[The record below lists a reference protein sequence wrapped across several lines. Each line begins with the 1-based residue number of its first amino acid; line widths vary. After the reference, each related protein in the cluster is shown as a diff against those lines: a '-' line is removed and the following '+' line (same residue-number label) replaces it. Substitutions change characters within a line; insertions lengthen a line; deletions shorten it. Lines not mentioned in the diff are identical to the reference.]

1 MTSELRVDNLKG
13 STTGGSISV
22 LSEGTSVTTNLQ
34 QGLAKAWSRHE
45 GGTTT
50 IDSSLNCSSIT
61 DTATGRPR
69 HTFINAFS
77 AENTYATSCLAQARC
92 QTGTQE
98 TNAGNV
104 LLRTT
109 VESDDSDG
117 DRGDVSIIVHGD
129 LA

>member
-1 MTSELRVDNLKG
+1 MSTLKTNTLTGTSTAGSIAVTAEGG
-13 STTGGSISV
+13 ST
-22 LSEGTSVTTNLQ
+22 TTNLQ
-34 QGLAKAWSRHE
+34 NGLAKAWSRHE
-45 GGTTT
+45 GGTETV
-50 IDSSLNCSSIT
+50 DSSLNCSSIT

-77 AENTYATSCLAQARC
+77 AENSYATSCLAQARC

-109 VESDDSDG
+109 IQSDDSDG
-117 DRGDVSIIVHGD
+117 DRGDVSIIVHGE

>member
-1 MTSELRVDNLKG
+1 MSTLRTNALEGVDAKN
-13 STTGGSISV
+13 SITMIA
-22 LSEGTSVTTNLQ
+22 GAGNVTTTNVQ

-69 HTFINAFS
+69 HTFINSFS
-77 AENTYATSCLAQARC
+77 AEDSYATSCVAQARC
-92 QTGTQE
+92 ETGTQE

-104 LLRTT
+104 LVRTT
-109 VESDDSDG
+109 VPTDDSDG
-117 DRGDVSIIVHGD
+117 DRGDVSITVHGD

>member
-13 STTGGSISV
+13 STTGGSINV

>member
-13 STTGGSISV
+13 STTGGSINV

-50 IDSSLNCSSIT
+50 VDSSLNCSSIT

-69 HTFINAFS
+69 HTFINSFS

-109 VESDDSDG
+109 IQSDDSDG

>member
-1 MTSELRVDNLKG
+1 MSTLRTNALEGMDAKN
-13 STTGGSISV
+13 SITIV
-22 LSEGTSVTTNLQ
+22 AGAGNVTTTNV
-34 QGLAKAWSRHE
+34 QGGIAKAWSRHE

-50 IDSSLNCSSIT
+50 VDSSLNCSSIT

-69 HTFINAFS
+69 HTFINTFS
-77 AENTYATSCLAQARC
+77 AENSYATSCLAQARC

-109 VESDDSDG
+109 VQSDDSDG
-117 DRGDVSIIVHGD
+117 DRGDVSITVHGD